1 MDKFVGKKQDFF
13 INLTIEMT
21 NLPKQVLLELKNSI
35 LEAIEMTNEEINK
48 IPAIEAYDE
57 TFDSLIAKAKYY
69 VSLLERI
76 EEQLKQK

>member
-1 MDKFVGKKQDFF
+1 
-13 INLTIEMT
+13 MT